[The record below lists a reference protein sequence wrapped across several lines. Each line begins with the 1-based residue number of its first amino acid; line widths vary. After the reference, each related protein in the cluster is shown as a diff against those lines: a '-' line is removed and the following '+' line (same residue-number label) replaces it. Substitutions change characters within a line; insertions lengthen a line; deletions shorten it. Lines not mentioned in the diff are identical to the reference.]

1 MDNPTQLVQTIR
13 QWMDVFMHR
22 SMSVWSRYVKTTGL
36 SLPQFS
42 VLMQLHYKG
51 RCGISDVSDRMDI
64 TAAAASQLV
73 DRLVVGGLVQRAED
87 PHDRRAKQIALTAKG
102 EALIASSIEERL
114 RWVEQLA
121 MTLSHQEQQEVAQ
134 ALQTLI
140 DAALRAEAPVPAQ
153 TA

>member
-1 MDNPTQLVQTIR
+1 
-13 QWMDVFMHR
+13 
-22 SMSVWSRYVKTTGL
+22 
-36 SLPQFS
+36 
-42 VLMQLHYKG
+42 MQLHYKG